1 MGAAH
6 PPPLYGIL
14 VLQTTLFTVGHHGA
28 AADCIPRMIIIQLS
42 ADGSRDAWTWFAG
55 DLSACDASPHDSV
68 LQPRHGLVDACCLAT
83 IATQVTVARQAR
95 IESDHGECSR
105 SFGAFLGPHSD

>member
-28 AADCIPRMIIIQLS
+28 AADCIPGMIIQLS
-42 ADGSRDAWTWFAG
+42 VDDSRDAWTWFAG
-55 DLSACDASPHDSV
+55 DLSACDASARLRPAAT
-68 LQPRHGLVDACCLAT
+68 PRTRRRLLPRDDCHA
-83 IATQVTVARQAR
+83 
-95 IESDHGECSR
+95 SDCS
-105 SFGAFLGPHSD
+105 SSSSN